1 MSVCRSR
8 GRPRLGGGSGN
19 QYLED
24 PGCSSSAISEGWAGG
39 NARAESAATARI
51 TRFSTAVHTSTG
63 EMTRMGVSRSGL
75 LLSSAVV
82 MRSETVVA
90 GPVVEQDCALRD
102 EPPGRTNRV

>member
-51 TRFSTAVHTSTG
+51 TRFSTAVHKAHRG
-63 EMTRMGVSRSGL
+63 GAARRERSKKRYVFATFAK
-75 LLSSAVV
+75 LSFGDGA
-82 MRSETVVA
+82 
-90 GPVVEQDCALRD
+90 
-102 EPPGRTNRV
+102 